1 MADSD
6 DVLKLENQLCFPFY
20 AVSRLITRHYQPLLE
35 KLNLTYPQYLVLL
48 VLWERQSSSV
58 TELSRILLLNSNTL
72 TPLLKRLEAQAY
84 IQRTRSDEDERRVMI
99 SLTERGWNLRKDAL
113 SIPEKLVASLEYSE
127 EDLIA
132 LKKLIDPFLEALKK

>member
-35 KLNLTYPQYLVLL
+35 KMNLTYPQYLVLL

-72 TPLLKRLEAQAY
+72 TPLLKRLEAQGY

>member
-72 TPLLKRLEAQAY
+72 TPLLKRLAAQGY
-84 IQRTRSDEDERRVMI
+84 IERTRSDEDERRVMI
-99 SLTERGWNLRKDAL
+99 SLTERGWNLRKEAL
-113 SIPEKLVASLEYSE
+113 GIPEKLVASLEYSE

>member
-84 IQRTRSDEDERRVMI
+84 IQRTRSCEDERRVMI
-99 SLTERGWNLRKDAL
+99 SLTERGWNLRKEAL
-113 SIPEKLVASLEYSE
+113 GIPEKLVASLEYSE

>member
-84 IQRTRSDEDERRVMI
+84 IQRNRSCEDERRVMI
-99 SLTERGWNLRKDAL
+99 SLTERGWNLRKEAL
-113 SIPEKLVASLEYSE
+113 GIPEKLVASLEYSE

>member
-6 DVLKLENQLCFPFY
+6 DVLKLKNQLCFPFY
-20 AVSRLITRHYQPLLE
+20 AVSRLITRHYQPLLD

-48 VLWERQSSSV
+48 VLWERQSSSI

-72 TPLLKRLEAQAY
+72 TPLLKRLAAQGY
-84 IQRTRSDEDERRVMI
+84 IERTRSDEDERKVMI
-99 SLTERGWNLRKDAL
+99 SLTEKGRNLRKEAL

-127 EDLIA
+127 ENLIA